1 MKKLIVFLLST
12 TMCFSFAACG
22 GDNII
27 IDNAPQSTERTSQQ
41 TESDLTVQIES
52 DSLLIESIDT
62 EIPTLTKDEMLGSST
77 PLTRENLD
85 KSCENI
91 PFAKSLI
98 GNTYTFEG
106 EIYSVVEDHAVIT
119 FYIRD
124 DEGTYSI
131 NPFLMVGNLYFPLED
146 LISFEKGQHL
156 SFVGVLDNVGTEDRD
171 SWTVV
176 ELVFQNAAVVSDRFE
191 RTGIL
196 RSTNASFGKNAWNI
210 KFPNSDYLGVVCFRD
225 DVSAFEGK
233 EITYSYKITDDG
245 CIDAY
250 IID

>member
-1 MKKLIVFLLST
+1 MKKMIVFLLSAA
-12 TMCFSFAACG
+12 MCFSFAACG

-27 IDNAPQSTERTSQQ
+27 DDTPQITERTSQQ

-62 EIPTLTKDEMLGSST
+62 EIPTLSKDEMLGSST
-77 PLTRENLD
+77 PLTRENLN
-85 KSCENI
+85 KSYGNI

-131 NPFLMVGNLYFPLED
+131 HPSLMVGNLYFPLED

-156 SFVGVLDNVGTEDRD
+156 SLVGVLDGVETVDRD
-171 SWTVV
+171 SRTVV
-176 ELVFQNAAVVSDRFE
+176 EMVFQNAAVVSDRFE
-191 RTGIL
+191 NTGIL
-196 RSTNASFGKNAWNI
+196 RSPNASFGKNAWNI
-210 KFPNSDYLGVVCFRD
+210 KFPHSDYLGVVYFRE

-250 IID
+250 IVD